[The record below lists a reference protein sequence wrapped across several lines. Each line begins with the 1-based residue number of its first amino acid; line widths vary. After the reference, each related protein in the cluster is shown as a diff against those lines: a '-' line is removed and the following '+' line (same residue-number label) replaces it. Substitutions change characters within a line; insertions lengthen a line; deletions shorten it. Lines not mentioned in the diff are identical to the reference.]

1 MQNLAMLVSII
12 NTNKQALASIGCTK
26 TGYHKPLAITRSE
39 LYSLIAQSLLNNFLL
54 IKFYSLYLRAHH
66 MKHLSIYFYLPE
78 VSCQQQSHNTSETC
92 LCKFML
98 SVAFLGGHDCLL
110 KLC

>member
-39 LYSLIAQSLLNNFLL
+39 LYSLRALSELNNFLL

-66 MKHLSIYFYLPE
+66 MKHLSIYFYLQE
-78 VSCQQQSHNTSETC
+78 ESCQLQCHNTSETC
-92 LCKFML
+92 LYKFMI
-98 SVAFLGGHDCLL
+98 SVAFWGHDC
-110 KLC
+110 

>member
-1 MQNLAMLVSII
+1 MQNLARLFSII

-39 LYSLIAQSLLNNFLL
+39 LCSLIALSLLNNFLI

-66 MKHLSIYFYLPE
+66 MKHVSIFFYLPE
-78 VSCQQQSHNTSETC
+78 VSCQLQRHNISETC
-92 LCKFML
+92 LYKFMIA
-98 SVAFLGGHDCLL
+98 VAFLGA
-110 KLC
+110 